1 MPYSWSRQSLQNLG
15 AVTNR
20 SVLQATGLNPLQMLG
35 CKLAMQA
42 PDYPEVLYCTAS
54 TSTLLSNLI
63 HDDYDDDAADD
74 DDNYE

>member
-1 MPYSWSRQSLQNLG
+1 
-15 AVTNR
+15 
-20 SVLQATGLNPLQMLG
+20 
-35 CKLAMQA
+35 MQA